1 MKNRLLIL
9 NLEDSVLDSELIE
22 ARLNEEG
29 LDSSLVRV
37 EDKPDF
43 ISALERPDFDLIL
56 ADYSLPAFDGLA
68 ALKIALEKR
77 PDLPFIFVSGAIGE
91 DFAIETLKQGATDYV
106 LKSRM
111 ARLAPAVKRALLEKE
126 ERKERERIERE
137 RLQLAAAIEATADSI
152 VLTDTEWK
160 IIYVNPSFERITK
173 FSRQDILGQNF
184 NLVWDEKQTGEIFGP
199 IKDLAKKGVSWS
211 GRIKNRRK
219 DGTLYQADTTISAV
233 KGPSGE
239 IVNYIAVERDITE
252 KVRFESIAQAVN
264 ISENIGHF
272 CSAMRHEIGNPINS
286 VKMALAVLKEKL
298 PGIETEEAMKLIKRM
313 ENDLARTEFVLQSLK
328 GYNLFESLELKKVE
342 ISGLIKYVV
351 SLTRPDLSQKGI
363 TLETKLE
370 PGERFVLVDGR
381 ALQHVLLN
389 VIANAVDACA
399 GKSDAHIT
407 IQVIETDS
415 QILLRARD
423 NGSGISPEDFK
434 YLFMPFF
441 TTKPGGTGLGLSIV
455 KKLLSK
461 MNSAIEISSEKGL
474 GTTIDIFLPKAE

>member
-9 NLEDSVLDSELIE
+9 NLEDSILDSELIE
-22 ARLNEEG
+22 ARLKEEG
-29 LDSSLVRV
+29 LDSCLVRV
-37 EDKPDF
+37 ENRGDF
-43 ISALERPDFDLIL
+43 ISSLERPEFDIIL
-56 ADYSLPAFDGLA
+56 ADYSLPSFDGLA

-77 PDLPFIFVSGAIGE
+77 PDLPFIFISGAVGE

-106 LKSRM
+106 LKTRM

-173 FSRQDILGQNF
+173 FRKQDMLGQNF
-184 NLVWDEKQTGEIFGP
+184 NLVWEEKQTGEIFGP
-199 IKDLAKKGVSWS
+199 IKDLVKKGVSWS

-252 KVRFESIAQAVN
+252 KLRFESIAEAVN
-264 ISENIGHF
+264 ISDNIGHF

-298 PGIETEEAMKLIKRM
+298 PVKSKEAMKLIKRI
-313 ENDLARTEFVLQSLK
+313 ENDLARTEFVLKSLK

-342 ISGLIKYVV
+342 ISGLINYVV
-351 SLTRPDLSQKGI
+351 SLTKPDLSQKGI

-370 PGERFVLVDGR
+370 PGERFVSVDDR

-389 VIANAVDACA
+389 VVANAADACA
-399 GKSDAHIT
+399 GKSDAHI
-407 IQVIETDS
+407 VIEVMETDS
-415 QILLRARD
+415 QILLRVKD

-434 YLFMPFF
+434 NLFKPFF
-441 TTKPGGTGLGLSIV
+441 TTKTGGTGLGLSIV

-474 GTTIDIFLPKAE
+474 GTTADIFLPKAE